1 MSVAPDRGFR
11 PYLLIERLGDPARAI
26 YRERMTSSA
35 FDLSGY
41 FARIGHDGPH
51 TPTLETVRAIQLR
64 HAQAIPFENLNP
76 LLGLP
81 VKLDLDSLQQKLVR
95 SRRGGYCFEHNTL
108 FGQALKA
115 LGFRVVGLAGR
126 VVWNQPNPAVTPPR
140 SHMVLRVEL
149 EDGPYLAD
157 VGFGMSPTGPLR
169 LMPDIEQQTPHEP
182 FRLLRDGEQFTL
194 QCKLLD
200 KWASFYR
207 FELHPQEP
215 IDYEV
220 ANHYVSTWP
229 TSHFVNSLIAARAM
243 PEGRYGLRDNRL
255 SIHRL
260 GGASEQRVLAGATEV
275 SAVLREFFGIV
286 VPDEAA
292 FGAKLARLNWPDFR
306 TG

>member
-1 MSVAPDRGFR
+1 
-11 PYLLIERLGDPARAI
+11 
-26 YRERMTSSA
+26 MTSDI
-35 FDLSGY
+35 FDLSAY
-41 FARIGHDGPH
+41 FARIGHDGPR
-51 TPTLETVRAIQLR
+51 TPTLDTLRAIQLR

-81 VKLDLDSLQQKLVR
+81 VKLDLESLQQKLVR

-108 FGQALKA
+108 FGHALMA
-115 LGFRVVGLAGR
+115 LGFRVTGLAGR
-126 VVWNQPNPAVTPPR
+126 VVWNQPYGTTTPPR
-140 SHMVLRVEL
+140 SHMVLRVDL
-149 EDGPYLAD
+149 EDGRYIAD

-169 LMPDIEQQTPHEP
+169 LEPDIEQRTPHEP

-207 FELHPQEP
+207 FELYPQEP

-229 TSHFVNSLIAARAM
+229 TSHFVNSLIAARAT

-260 GGASEQRVLAGATEV
+260 GGASEQRVLASTAAI
-275 SAVLREFFGIV
+275 SAALRELFGIV
-286 VPDEAA
+286 VPDDAA
-292 FGAKLARLNWPDFR
+292 FAAKLARLNWPDF
-306 TG
+306 TAG

>member
-1 MSVAPDRGFR
+1 
-11 PYLLIERLGDPARAI
+11 
-26 YRERMTSSA
+26 MTSDA
-35 FDLSGY
+35 FDLSAY
-41 FARIGHDGPH
+41 FARIGYDGPRA
-51 TPTLETVRAIQLR
+51 PTLETLRAIQLR
-64 HAQAIPFENLNP
+64 HAQTIPFENLNP

-108 FGQALKA
+108 FGEALKA
-115 LGFRVVGLAGR
+115 LGFRVTGLAGR
-126 VVWNQPNPAVTPPR
+126 VVWNQPYGTTTPPR

-169 LMPDIEQQTPHEP
+169 LQSDIEQRTPHEP

-229 TSHFVNSLIAARAM
+229 TSHFVNSLIAARAI

-255 SIHRL
+255 SIHRM
-260 GGASEQRVLAGATEV
+260 GGASEQRVLASTAEVNAT
-275 SAVLREFFGIV
+275 LRELFGIV

-292 FGAKLARLNWPDFR
+292 FAAKLARLNWPDF
-306 TG
+306 TAS

>member
-1 MSVAPDRGFR
+1 
-11 PYLLIERLGDPARAI
+11 
-26 YRERMTSSA
+26 MTSDI
-35 FDLSGY
+35 FDLSAY
-41 FARIGHDGPH
+41 FARIGHDGPR
-51 TPTLETVRAIQLR
+51 TPTLDTLRAIQLR

-81 VKLDLDSLQQKLVR
+81 VKLDLESLQQKLVR

-108 FGQALKA
+108 FGHALMA
-115 LGFRVVGLAGR
+115 LGFRVTGLAGR
-126 VVWNQPNPAVTPPR
+126 VVWNQPYGTTTPPR
-140 SHMVLRVEL
+140 SHMVLRVDL
-149 EDGPYLAD
+149 EDGPYIAD

-169 LMPDIEQQTPHEP
+169 LEPEIEQRTPHEP

-207 FELHPQEP
+207 FELYPQEP

-229 TSHFVNSLIAARAM
+229 TSHFVNSLIAARAT

-260 GGASEQRVLAGATEV
+260 GGASEQRVLASTAAI
-275 SAVLREFFGIV
+275 SAALRELFGIV
-286 VPDEAA
+286 VPDDAA
-292 FGAKLARLNWPDFR
+292 FAAKLARLNWPDF
-306 TG
+306 TAG